1 METKMEIIWMCPAC
15 GKWNKDRK
23 KVGDITCYIA
33 AMKVYKELCVFGN
46 NGRIMAVKEGGLVK
60 RK

>member
-1 METKMEIIWMCPAC
+1 MCPAC